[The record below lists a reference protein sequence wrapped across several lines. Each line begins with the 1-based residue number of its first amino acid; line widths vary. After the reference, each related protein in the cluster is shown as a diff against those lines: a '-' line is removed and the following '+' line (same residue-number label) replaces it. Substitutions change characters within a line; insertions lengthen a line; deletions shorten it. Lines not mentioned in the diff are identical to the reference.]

1 VLLFLLAL
9 LVYPCWL
16 SHCLLLLQPLESLNQ
31 TKSFANPLSS
41 HGSTC
46 FKPANLCYFYYN
58 SYCAKGDRCPFL
70 HKPLTCNNAVET
82 CSEATTLNPIVIGNA
97 AGAEMILSLNNSLAN
112 PAEDISNH
120 IKEHHSKRVTE
131 SSDPEIDGSIPS
143 ASETSADTGAHM
155 KSSAHSNQS
164 SEHSKMEH
172 AEQDEQCDSSPSFDV
187 LVDDRD
193 SNKND
198 FGHQLAAERD
208 ANGPYVEYDGGDSVG
223 YGLDCLDS
231 ECYEH
236 EFFGFDSACYQVD
249 SFYLDRLKEH
259 DTVSTLG
266 HIPHNRIKLE
276 KSTFDEYG
284 RRFMDP
290 KNFISSMADADVD
303 HQYTEIGHSSKRGPE
318 NRKGVKGRKS
328 HIKRCRGFEPTIGS
342 EEIESR
348 SIRRRQYSL
357 MGECSRPAVCA
368 TFREQKRSR
377 RKQHRRHHAKSAE
390 RNANEKHQDYTKD
403 FTGPKTLAQIKE
415 EKYRS
420 KSSSQ
425 PNVYM
430 PHGRPFS
437 NDFEGPKSLSELLKA
452 KGLTYGG
459 SQCRIPGE

>member
-155 KSSAHSNQS
+155 KSSTHSDQS
-164 SEHSKMEH
+164 SEMEH
-172 AEQDEQCDSSPSFDV
+172 AEQDEQCDSSPGFDV

-259 DTVSTLG
+259 DTVNTLG
-266 HIPHNRIKLE
+266 
-276 KSTFDEYG
+276 
-284 RRFMDP
+284 
-290 KNFISSMADADVD
+290 A
-303 HQYTEIGHSSKRGPE
+303 YT
-318 NRKGVKGRKS
+318 
-328 HIKRCRGFEPTIGS
+328 T
-342 EEIESR
+342 
-348 SIRRRQYSL
+348 
-357 MGECSRPAVCA
+357 
-368 TFREQKRSR
+368 
-377 RKQHRRHHAKSAE
+377 
-390 RNANEKHQDYTKD
+390 
-403 FTGPKTLAQIKE
+403 
-415 EKYRS
+415 
-420 KSSSQ
+420 
-425 PNVYM
+425 
-430 PHGRPFS
+430 
-437 NDFEGPKSLSELLKA
+437 
-452 KGLTYGG
+452 
-459 SQCRIPGE
+459 